1 MKALLGI
8 CLVCMPLH
16 DLHINSGYGY
26 RVHPVS
32 RQYVWHAGIDLR
44 ARHDTVFAIM
54 NGIVR
59 QAAYDPGLGFYV
71 ELGHGEVES
80 VYGHLSRILVYRL
93 DSVTAGQPIAITGT
107 TGRVTGEHLHF
118 SIRYHK
124 KPVNPIQ
131 FLYELLIKNQHEQ
144 KFQST
149 SGAACR
155 QADRGNPGG

>member
-32 RQYVWHAGIDLR
+32 RQYAWHAGIDLR
-44 ARHDTVFAIM
+44 ARHDTVFAVM
-54 NGIVR
+54 AGTVQ
-59 QAAYDPGLGFYV
+59 QAAYQVALGFYV
-71 ELGHGEVES
+71 ELTHGEVKS
-80 VYGHLSRILVYRL
+80 VYGHLSRILVCPQ
-93 DSVTAGQPIAITGT
+93 DSVTAGQPIGITGS

-118 SIRYHK
+118 SIRYRK
-124 KPVNPIQ
+124 KAVNPIQ
-131 FLYELLIKNQHEQ
+131 FLYQLLIKNQHEQ

-149 SGAACR
+149 PDTACR
-155 QADRGNPGG
+155 QADRGDQGR